1 MASSESS
8 GHDYPGEESTTLK
21 IVGLYDDEEIGSQT
35 RQGARG
41 DLLPTTIARIV
52 QAFSRSGF
60 ADADAL
66 ARTYANSFLISADV
80 GHAVNPN
87 YLDAYLDNHSPRL
100 NVGVAVQ
107 ADPNGNSTTDS
118 VSTALLQQIADKVG
132 SKLQV
137 FQIRND
143 SRSGST
149 VGPYIS
155 TALGVRAIDAGI
167 SQLSMHSIRATTG
180 NLDPGLGIKLYK
192 GFFDH
197 FEEVDK
203 AFE

>member
-1 MASSESS
+1 MASSKSS
-8 GHDYPGEESTTLK
+8 GHDLPGEESTILK
-21 IVGLYDDEEIGSQT
+21 IVALYDDEEIGSQT

-41 DLLPTTIARIV
+41 DLLKTTISRIV
-52 QAFSRSGF
+52 QCFSRSGF

-87 YLDAYLDNHSPRL
+87 YLDIYLDNHSPRL

-143 SRSGST
+143 SVSGST